1 MKEEISAL
9 RRWANER
16 ARNASTLDIS
26 SGKIDLEEEL

>member
-1 MKEEISAL
+1 MKEEISSL

-16 ARNASTLDIS
+16 ARNASTLEIS